1 MPRDAGS
8 TKELEILLMAMR
20 KLREAMVATVR
31 VDSFAK
37 EASIFIT
44 RASILTS
51 TYESYFPALQRLISA
66 IHPATPLTTSEL
78 HDFVGYLVLDLACR
92 LGDYA
97 EAFAVRSKWNYQ
109 DDRVDGILMALVRD
123 DWNRFWRLREAV
135 DGYQR
140 ALVGWAEDGV
150 RKHALKCLGGS
161 YLSVEKRYIE
171 RCAGRS
177 WDELQTKDSLGWEAE
192 GTRVT
197 IRRSK
202 KK

>member
-1 MPRDAGS
+1 
-8 TKELEILLMAMR
+8 MAMR
-20 KLREAMVATVR
+20 KLREALVATAR
-31 VDSFAK
+31 VDGFAK
-37 EASIFIT
+37 EATIFII

-51 TYESYFPALQRLISA
+51 TYESYFPALQRLIST
-66 IHPATPLTTSEL
+66 IHPAAPLTASEI
-78 HDFVGYLVLDLACR
+78 HDLVGYLVLDLACR

-97 EAFAVRSKWNYQ
+97 EAFALRNRWDYH

-123 DWNRFWRLREAV
+123 DWNSFWRLREAV

-140 ALVGWAEDGV
+140 AIIGWAEDGV
-150 RKHALKCLGGS
+150 RKHALKCLSGS
-161 YLSVEKRYIE
+161 YLNVEKRYVE

-177 WDELQTKDSLGWEAE
+177 WEELQSKDSIGWETE

-197 IRRSK
+197 IRRFK